1 MAVNNTAKAYS
12 NMEFP
17 LSMKRQ
23 DAFSLDPTCVWPSMA
38 DAQNYGVATSY
49 TIQNAAG
56 DLAPLGA
63 AAVDIATDSEVS
75 EMLSEVFSTDNA

>member
-1 MAVNNTAKAYS
+1 MQARRKTCLASDDSVIAAYFKAHTDVAVKKGDVFVVTTTVGNSTYEKS
-12 NMEFP
+12 
-17 LSMKRQ
+17 
-23 DAFSLDPTCVWPSMA
+23 
-38 DAQNYGVATSY
+38 
-49 TIQNAAG
+49 AG